1 MKRYANDSWMG
12 PRLARA
18 DKYPVTAEHAEIL
31 DQIALREQE
40 IHDTGWSERSSLLR
54 VTEVNGEPV
63 VATILT
69 QEGHPVDVMIAAY
82 KLGLNLGEHDLG
94 LGIVAEGYRHLEAAE
109 LREREDLKPTYDR
122 ALTMGRMVFSALGQ
136 DDGLTDDEVVDKVLL
151 PMRMTV
157 NAKDLKP
164 DERADDR
171 FVVVYLKTGK
181 VLTYV
186 RTGSDGRHDR
196 IVSAQVDLAADETAR
211 GAWNSALM
219 NSALAAM
226 ARGLDPDPRK
236 R

>member
-1 MKRYANDSWMG
+1 MV
-12 PRLARA
+12 RL
-18 DKYPVTAEHAEIL
+18 D
-31 DQIALREQE
+31 
-40 IHDTGWSERSSLLR
+40 
-54 VTEVNGEPV
+54 
-63 VATILT
+63 
-69 QEGHPVDVMIAAY
+69 
-82 KLGLNLGEHDLG
+82 
-94 LGIVAEGYRHLEAAE
+94 
-109 LREREDLKPTYDR
+109 
-122 ALTMGRMVFSALGQ
+122 
-136 DDGLTDDEVVDKVLL
+136 
-151 PMRMTV
+151 
-157 NAKDLKP
+157 KDLKP